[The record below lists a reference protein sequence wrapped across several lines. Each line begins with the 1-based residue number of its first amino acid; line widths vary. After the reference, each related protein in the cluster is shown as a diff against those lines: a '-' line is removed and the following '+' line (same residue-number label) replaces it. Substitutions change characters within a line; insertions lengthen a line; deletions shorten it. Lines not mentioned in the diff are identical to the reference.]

1 MLAEQRAQ
9 IKKALDEQRKM
20 MLDMSSRLE
29 KLEGANAERIEPAK
43 RKSFW
48 KKTVMD
54 LFFLN
59 LKKEP
64 LTERHLDRLAAIES
78 ASRKTL
84 ANTNVTLCLLEQ
96 ANAERIETAKQLK
109 ELQTQ
114 RMEELQGVQ
123 REEELQGV
131 QLEEELQG
139 VQRMEA
145 LQMQQKTSERKGKGE
160 KEKKERKGREREREE
175 HRGERGKGKI
185 VEGGRKER
193 NKNRKDEERR
203 RERERGKNL
212 TPAVNMRG

>member
-54 LFFLN
+54 LFFFN

-84 ANTNVTLCLLEQ
+84 ANTNVTLYLLEQ
-96 ANAERIETAKQLK
+96 ANAERIETAKQLE

-114 RMEELQGVQ
+114 RVEELQGVQ
-123 REEELQGV
+123 RVEELQGV
-131 QLEEELQG
+131 QRVGELQGVQRVGELQG

-160 KEKKERKGREREREE
+160 KEKEESAREKNIEEREEKEKQLKAGERKEIRIEKTKREEGRERE
-175 HRGERGKGKI
+175 
-185 VEGGRKER
+185 GRF
-193 NKNRKDEERR
+193 
-203 RERERGKNL
+203 
-212 TPAVNMRG
+212 

>member
-1 MLAEQRAQ
+1 ME
-9 IKKALDEQRKM
+9 
-20 MLDMSSRLE
+20 RLE
-29 KLEGANAERIEPAK
+29 GFEESFQHAEDVSEKARRRSAAGDDSRCRSSIGTRSFAQLLHEELAGGVNLEGVEDAETEKMYREK
-43 RKSFW
+43 TKSVAM
-48 KKTVMD
+48 TA
-54 LFFLN
+54 
-59 LKKEP
+59 
-64 LTERHLDRLAAIES
+64 TEHGG
-78 ASRKTL
+78 
-84 ANTNVTLCLLEQ
+84 EQ
-96 ANAERIETAKQLK
+96 
-109 ELQTQ
+109 ELQMQ
-114 RMEELQGVQ
+114 QLEELQMLQ
-123 REEELQGV
+123 RM
-131 QLEEELQG
+131 EELQG